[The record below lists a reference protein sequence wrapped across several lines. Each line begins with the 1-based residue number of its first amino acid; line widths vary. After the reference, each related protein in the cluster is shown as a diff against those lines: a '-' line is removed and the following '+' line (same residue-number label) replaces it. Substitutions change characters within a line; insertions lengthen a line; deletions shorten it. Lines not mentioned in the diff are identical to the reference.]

1 MIICNPR
8 QLSPSAGFVL
18 SLLSSPP
25 SSLHLCSNSVP
36 TSGFL
41 GFLPGLPWV
50 NDAQLTG
57 HPVRMPRLRISICQ
71 DRERAGPPLHGCS
84 CTWGAGPS
92 LRSAGAHTHSHH
104 QTHSD
109 NYIHT
114 SNTHIHT
121 FTGSLTHIYTLTHCT
136 HRVLGERATATHHPC
151 PRYSCQ
157 RWAHTCEPTFP
168 PCWIISCL

>member
-18 SLLSSPP
+18 FLLSSPP

-109 NYIHT
+109 NYMHTQTHTYTHSQAHSHT
-114 SNTHIHT
+114 STHSHT
-121 FTGSLTHIYTLTHCT
+121 AHTGSWVSVPQQHTTHAP
-136 HRVLGERATATHHPC
+136 GTAVRGGHIPVSLHFLL
-151 PRYSCQ
+151 
-157 RWAHTCEPTFP
+157 AG
-168 PCWIISCL
+168 L